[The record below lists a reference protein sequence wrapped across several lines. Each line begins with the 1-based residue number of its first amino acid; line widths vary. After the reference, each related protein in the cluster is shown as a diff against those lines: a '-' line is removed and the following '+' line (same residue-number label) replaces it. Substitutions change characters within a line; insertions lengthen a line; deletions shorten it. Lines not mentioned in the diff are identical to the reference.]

1 MMAQLVARTGE
12 MLRVV
17 FVFAGKMQV
26 LKSQGS
32 GEMVAQQV
40 ARNGDI

>member
-1 MMAQLVARTGE
+1 

-17 FVFAGKMQV
+17 FVIAGKMQV
-26 LKSQGS
+26 LKWKGS

-40 ARNGDI
+40 ARNGEIWRL

>member
-1 MMAQLVARTGE
+1 MMAQQVSRTGE

-26 LKSQGS
+26 LQLQEC
-32 GEMVAQQV
+32 GEMVAQY
-40 ARNGDI
+40 ISLTW